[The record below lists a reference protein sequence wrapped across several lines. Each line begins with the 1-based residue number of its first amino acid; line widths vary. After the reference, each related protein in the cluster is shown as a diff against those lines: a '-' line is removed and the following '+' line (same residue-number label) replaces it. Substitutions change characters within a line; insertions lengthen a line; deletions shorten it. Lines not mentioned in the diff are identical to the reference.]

1 MTVADTLLVKRT
13 TEFSLFIQLITG
25 IYSGLGLTINL
36 DESDQILQKILG
48 LELIVQII
56 EFGFYIFFVLYFNL
70 ETLAISRYLDWII
83 STPTMLFSM
92 AAYFFYEAQ
101 KEKNIVE
108 NNIQDFAVT
117 HKWILLEIGFFNF
130 CMLAFGYLGE
140 TKVIERYTAFIL
152 GTACFARS
160 FYVLYKEFADKSI
173 IGKQLFNILLVIWG
187 LYGVAFLTPVVQKN
201 ISYNILDIIA
211 KNFFGL
217 YLYYKIYTNKQDFLN
232 FSRDTSEVY
241 QPNHT
246 S

>member
-1 MTVADTLLVKRT
+1 MSVADTFLVKRT
-13 TEFSLFIQLITG
+13 TEFSLLIQLITG
-25 IYSGLGLTINL
+25 IFSALGLSIKL
-36 DESDQILQKILG
+36 DESDQILQQILG

-56 EFGFYIFFVLYFNL
+56 EFGFYIFFVSNFNL
-70 ETLAISRYLDWII
+70 ETLAINRYSDWVI

-92 AAYFFYEAQ
+92 AAYFFYEEQ

-108 NNIQDFAVT
+108 NNLLDFT
-117 HKWILLEIGFFNF
+117 FNNKWSLLEIFFFNF

-140 TKVIERYTAFIL
+140 TGVIDRYTAFTL

-173 IGKQLFNILLVIWG
+173 IGKQLFSILFVIWG

-201 ISYNILDIIA
+201 IGYNILDIIA

-217 YLYYKIYTNKQDFLN
+217 YLYYKISSKGTYATERSTGF
-232 FSRDTSEVY
+232 
-241 QPNHT
+241 
-246 S
+246 

>member
-1 MTVADTLLVKRT
+1 MTALIVKRT

-25 IYSGLGLTINL
+25 ILSGLGLTINL

-70 ETLAISRYLDWII
+70 ETLAILRYFDWFI

-92 AAYFFYEAQ
+92 AAYFFYEGQ
-101 KEKNIVE
+101 KEKNIL
-108 NNIQDFAVT
+108 NNDLLDFAVT

-140 TKVIERYTAFIL
+140 IKAIDTYTAFFL
-152 GTACFARS
+152 GTACFARA
-160 FYVLYKEFADKSI
+160 FYLLYTEFADKSI

-187 LYGVAFLTPVVQKN
+187 LYGVAFLAPVVQKN

-217 YLYYKIYTNKQDFLN
+217 YLYYKIYSNKQNFLN
-232 FSRDTSEVY
+232 FNRDTSTTKE
-241 QPNHT
+241 
-246 S
+246 